1 MGKINEFIDKHFKK
15 ISFFLLVVILVN
27 TCGNPAKPLNKKVDA
42 LSAEV
47 DSLTTELKKRPTAE
61 DIRVIGLKESI
72 YRIDSKNRSNEEL
85 TLSQKWHKELDS
97 LEKN

>member
-1 MGKINEFIDKHFKK
+1 MKKINEFIDAHFRK
-15 ISFFLLVVILVN
+15 IAFFLLVVILFN
-27 TCGNPAKPLNKKVDA
+27 TCGNPTKTLNKKVDA

-47 DSLTTELKKRPTAE
+47 DSLSNELKKRPTAE
-61 DIRVIGLKESI
+61 DIRIIGLKESI